1 MQAMTTCSHRDSVL
15 RQLSAW
21 LYVYAPSCIYQIYPF
36 IYVLLYSER
45 LKRPTAAECEHLMQM
60 SFVANDAFNFC
71 KFVPEQENNSV
82 NIKHGKLV
90 FISSRTVDTL
100 TRQSLN

>member
-1 MQAMTTCSHRDSVL
+1 MYVPPAVYNRYIHI
-15 RQLSAW
+15 
-21 LYVYAPSCIYQIYPF
+21 LYTF

-90 FISSRTVDTL
+90 FSSSRPVNTL
-100 TRQSLN
+100 TRQFLN